1 MDLVE
6 QKHMREK
13 GKKQQHI
20 QCTEQKE
27 RKCNFFLIIF
37 IILFLNWNV

>member
-13 GKKQQHI
+13 GGKSSS
-20 QCTEQKE
+20 TSNARNR
-27 RKCNFFLIIF
+27 RKGNAKI
-37 IILFLNWNV
+37 V